1 MGTLCTHTFYILST
15 KQNLYALGGVT
26 IKKYSREMPAK
37 RKDDSILN
45 EGIRAREVMVITD
58 SGEKLGVINT
68 RTALSQA
75 YDKNLDLVLV
85 APGAKPPVAKFMDYN
100 KYKYEQQR
108 KQREA
113 RKNQK
118 IVSLKEIR
126 LSPKIDIGDFN
137 TKLKNG
143 RKFLDN
149 GDKLKI
155 SIRFRGR
162 EMAYTNKGR
171 EIMLK
176 YAEQCADIATIES
189 MPKKDGRNMFMSLT
203 PIKDKK

>member
-1 MGTLCTHTFYILST
+1 MLST
-15 KQNLYALGGVT
+15 KKILYLGGVT
-26 IKKYSREMPAK
+26 INKYSQQRPAK
-37 RKDDSILN
+37 RKDEGLVN

-58 SGEKLGVINT
+58 TGDKLGVIQT
-68 RTALSQA
+68 RNALNMA

-118 IVSLKEIR
+118 VVQLKEIR

-143 RKFLDN
+143 RKFLEK

-162 EMAYTNKGR
+162 EMAYTNQGR
-171 EIMLK
+171 QVMK
-176 YAEQCADIATIES
+176 NFAEQCEDLATIES
-189 MPKKDGRNMFMSLT
+189 KPKLDGRNMFMTMT
-203 PIKDKK
+203 PIKKDQKK

>member
-1 MGTLCTHTFYILST
+1 MYLRFLYSFPHSKKWRCRTIRKDF
-15 KQNLYALGGVT
+15 KQP
-26 IKKYSREMPAK
+26 PAK
-37 RKDDSILN
+37 SKDAELVN
-45 EGIRAREVMVITD
+45 EGIRQREIMVITD
-58 SGEKLGVINT
+58 TGEKLGVMNT
-68 RTALSQA
+68 RKAMEIA
-75 YDKNLDLVLV
+75 FDKGLDVVLV
-85 APGAKPPVAKFMDYN
+85 APNAKPPVAKFMDYN

-118 IVSLKEIR
+118 VMELKEIR
-126 LSPKIDIGDFN
+126 LSPKIDVHDFQ

-143 RKFLDN
+143 RKFLEK

-162 EMAYTNKGR
+162 EMAYADKGR
-171 EIMLK
+171 EVMLDF
-176 YAEQCADIATIES
+176 ADQCKDISTIEAT
-189 MPKKDGRNMFMSLT
+189 PKRDGRNMFMTLA

>member
-1 MGTLCTHTFYILST
+1 MLST
-15 KQNLYALGGVT
+15 KQKYTGGVN
-26 IKKYSREMPAK
+26 IKKYSRDLPAK

-45 EGIRAREVMVITD
+45 EGIRLREVMVITD
-58 SGEKLGVINT
+58 TGEQLGIMNT
-68 RTALSQA
+68 RTAVNLA
-75 YDKNLDLVLV
+75 YDKDLDLVLV

-108 KQREA
+108 KLREA

-118 IVSLKEIR
+118 IVQLKEIR

-143 RKFLDN
+143 RKFLVN

-162 EMAYTNKGR
+162 EMAYTNQGR
-171 EIMLK
+171 QVMNNF
-176 YAEQCADIATIES
+176 ASQCEDIAQIES
-189 MPKKDGRNMFMSLT
+189 RPKQDGRNMFMTLT
-203 PIKDKK
+203 PKKDK

>member
-1 MGTLCTHTFYILST
+1 MYSHFFIFFPGNI
-15 KQNLYALGGVT
+15 KINGGVN
-26 IKKYSREMPAK
+26 IKRDTNQVPKKNRDE
-37 RKDDSILN
+37 SILN
-45 EGIRAREVMVITD
+45 EGIRAREVMLIQEN
-58 SGEKLGVINT
+58 GERGIINT
-68 RTALSQA
+68 REAVNMA
-75 YDKNLDLVLV
+75 FDKGLDLVLV
-85 APGAKPPVAKFMDYN
+85 APTAKPPVAKFMDYN
-100 KYKYEQQR
+100 KFKYEQQR

-118 IVSLKEIR
+118 IVALKEIR
-126 LSPKIDIGDFN
+126 LSPKIDIGDFE

-143 RKFLDN
+143 RKFLDK

-171 EIMLK
+171 EVLLR
-176 YAEQCADIATIES
+176 YATACEDIATIES
-189 MPKKDGRNMFMSLT
+189 KPKLDGRNMFMSLT

>member
-1 MGTLCTHTFYILST
+1 MLST
-15 KQNLYALGGVT
+15 SKQYTGGVN
-26 IKKYSREMPAK
+26 IKKFSRDLPAK

-45 EGIRAREVMVITD
+45 EGIRIREVMVITD
-58 SGEKLGVINT
+58 TGEQLGVMNT
-68 RTALSQA
+68 RKAVSLA
-75 YDKNLDLVLV
+75 YDKDLDLVLV

-108 KQREA
+108 KLREA

-118 IVSLKEIR
+118 VQQLKEIR

-143 RKFLDN
+143 RKFLEN

-162 EMAYTNKGR
+162 EMAYTNQGR
-171 EIMLK
+171 QVMK
-176 YAEQCADIATIES
+176 NFADQCEDIAQVES
-189 MPKKDGRNMFMSLT
+189 RPKQDGRNMFMTLT
-203 PIKDKK
+203 PKKDK

>member
-1 MGTLCTHTFYILST
+1 
-15 KQNLYALGGVT
+15 
-26 IKKYSREMPAK
+26 
-37 RKDDSILN
+37 
-45 EGIRAREVMVITD
+45 MVIAD
-58 SGEKLGVINT
+58 DGEKLGVMNT
-68 RTALSQA
+68 RKAMEMA
-75 YDKNLDLVLV
+75 FERDLDLVLV
-85 APGAKPPVAKFMDYN
+85 APTAKPPVAKFMDYN
-100 KYKYEQQR
+100 KFKYEQAR

-126 LSPKIDIGDFN
+126 LSPKIDIGDYN
-137 TKLKNG
+137 TKLKHG
-143 RKFLDN
+143 RKFLSE

-171 EIMLK
+171 EVIIRYTK
-176 YAEQCADIATIES
+176 DCEDVATVES
-189 MPKKDGRNMFMSLT
+189 LPKLDGRNMFCTLA

>member
-1 MGTLCTHTFYILST
+1 
-15 KQNLYALGGVT
+15 
-26 IKKYSREMPAK
+26 
-37 RKDDSILN
+37 
-45 EGIRAREVMVITD
+45 MVIAD
-58 SGEKLGVINT
+58 DGEKLGVMNT
-68 RTALSQA
+68 RTAMNLA
-75 YDKNLDLVLV
+75 FDKDLDLVLV

-100 KYKYEQQR
+100 KFKYEQSR

-118 IVSLKEIR
+118 VQSLKEIR

-143 RKFLDN
+143 RKFLGA

-162 EMAYTNKGR
+162 EMAYTSKGR
-171 EIMLK
+171 EVILK
-176 YAEQCADIATIES
+176 FAKECEDIAQIEQR
-189 MPKKDGRNMFMSLT
+189 PKQDGRNMFCTLA
-203 PIKDKK
+203 PLKKENK